1 MKNLSNFNN
10 TNDYLPI
17 FNGVLITEII
27 ILSLVYVGFF
37 KSKVLLEW
45 YNRFHIFAL
54 LADVLI
60 IVIGFIITRFL
71 YYKIFKKY
79 SLSRFLLLFLVIQ
92 IIHDILFYLFFNYGI
107 PEKKNKMI
115 DLFKKYGKEKGFGAI
130 LGDSSMI
137 ILSVLFATYFKNISL
152 NNNIITLISFVYLI
166 CYIIFF

>member
-137 ILSVLFATYFKNISL
+137 ILSVLFATYFKNVSL

>member
-10 TNDYLPI
+10 TSDYLPI

-27 ILSLVYVGFF
+27 ILSLVYIGYF

-54 LADVLI
+54 LADILI

-71 YYKIFKKY
+71 YYKIFNKY
-79 SLSRFLLLFLVIQ
+79 SLSRFLVLFLIIQ
-92 IIHDILFYLFFNYGI
+92 IFHDIIFYLIFNYGI
-107 PEKKNKMI
+107 PKKKNKMI

-130 LGDSSMI
+130 LGDSTMI
-137 ILSVLFATYFKNISL
+137 VLSVLFATYFKNISL

>member
-10 TNDYLPI
+10 TSDYLPI

-27 ILSLVYVGFF
+27 ILCLVYIGFF

-54 LADVLI
+54 LADILI

-137 ILSVLFATYFKNISL
+137 ILSVLFATYFKNITL
-152 NNNIITLISFVYLI
+152 NSNIITLISFIYLI